1 MKRYNLLR
9 RNIYREA
16 SYMENKELEV
26 MKAEEIIEKYKCS
39 SLEDFD
45 DYLTYEITK
54 QYNKDENSDKWK
66 HNN

>member
-1 MKRYNLLR
+1 
-9 RNIYREA
+9 
-16 SYMENKELEV
+16 MENKELEV
-26 MKAEEIIEKYKCS
+26 MRTEEIIEKYKCS

-54 QYNKDENSDKWK
+54 QHNKYENRDKWK